1 MTNGKSLKRA
11 LFSSAFSL
19 IICVA
24 MLIGT
29 TFAWFTDT
37 ASTAVNKIQAGN
49 LKVDIVDKNG
59 NSLNGKSLSFR
70 DVNNKTDIL
79 WEPGAKFNLDSFKIV
94 NKGNLALK
102 YKVIISGIN
111 GSAKL
116 LEAIDFTVKIGDA
129 AEAALAD
136 WEGVLLPDDAAAIDT
151 MPVKETKLIT
161 ISGKMREDAGNE
173 YQGLSIGGIGI
184 TVLATQ
190 YTYENDSIG
199 NTYDREAAYKGTQ
212 EFTSGTHTLGNG
224 GIGLQSDDIAVKAIG
239 ADTKLTI
246 TGGYYDG
253 GEGGNNICVAAAN
266 GAEVVIKDG
275 TFTVGGDATG
285 LGNSVIYSVGG
296 NITIEGGFFYTEHSY
311 RGKYYVLNQQ
321 NSNPGT
327 LTVKGGTFV
336 NYNPANGDDYLGG
349 NFVADGYTVIT
360 ETKANGDVWYTVVA
374 EKKFSTVE
382 EAFSDVDFGYGTT
395 SSEPVSID
403 GKGVTVIEKWAD
415 AWVNSDTTI
424 KGVTFKNGA
433 VFSTKDDNVTV
444 TLENCTFYACDQSK
458 LTYNGN
464 NSLTNSGAGMCLN
477 LEKSANTGVKFIVK
491 NCTFIGENDK
501 TLSAEVPIQE
511 EDGIRDGMKKRGH
524 AIALDAICGGG
535 TGTLDSMLIDGCVI
549 DGVRGNAIQLY
560 GKTGDI
566 TIKNTK
572 INSWAVNNTGIGY
585 AVRGDFDANG
595 SRTLS
600 LSNVYFGLD
609 EISGNTEF
617 GHVKVGAFS
626 GNTDGTRK
634 AGTY

>member
-11 LFSSAFSL
+11 LLSSAFSL

-49 LKVDIVDKNG
+49 LKVDIVDQNG

-79 WEPGAKFNLDSFKIV
+79 WEPGARFNLDSFKIV

-136 WEGVLLPDDAAAIDT
+136 WEGVLLPEAAAAADT

-224 GIGLQSDDIAVKAIG
+224 GIGLQSNDIAVKAIG

-253 GEGGNNICVAAAN
+253 GKGGNNICVAAAN

-275 TFTVGGDATG
+275 TFT
-285 LGNSVIYSVGG
+285 VGG

-382 EAFSDVDFGYGTT
+382 EAFSGVDFGYGTT

-403 GKGVTVIEKWAD
+403 GRGVTVIEKWAD
-415 AWVNSDTTI
+415 AWVSSDTTI

-433 VFSTKDDNVTV
+433 VFSTKADNVTV

-501 TLSAEVPIQE
+501 TLSAEGPRYKG
-511 EDGIRDGMKKRGH
+511 DGTQDGMKKRGH

-535 TGTLDSMLIDGCVI
+535 TGMLDSMLIDGCVI

-585 AVRGDFDANG
+585 AVRGSFGTTG
-595 SRTLS
+595 SRTLT
-600 LSNVYFGLD
+600 LSDVYFGLD

-617 GHVKVGAFS
+617 GHVKVDDFS